1 MSERPPLP
9 SKCSLESVTL
19 DGNKQRGR
27 LRVQLSPEA
36 KKSERSQAIQQVKAN
51 LLTRTTSSNT
61 TTAKQRAAQRA
72 SVLAAIG
79 KKDTVISMAS
89 PSLSRA
95 EHYLNRT
102 AK

>member
-1 MSERPPLP
+1 M
-9 SKCSLESVTL
+9 
-19 DGNKQRGR
+19 
-27 LRVQLSPEA
+27 QLSPEA

-51 LLTRTTSSNT
+51 LLTRTTKST

-95 EHYLNRT
+95 EHYLNRS